1 MATNAVSIPQSI
13 RDFLATG
20 PLAHVTTINPDG
32 RPHVSLAWAGLD
44 GDELVF
50 ATFADQHKMD
60 NIRRDPRVVV
70 SFHAKEYAGQGLW
83 PYVVIDGRA
92 RIVGGRALDT
102 MDYLAQFY
110 IGPSARYPMRDVPDG
125 LNVRVTIDRIY
136 GQGPWHQT
144 KP

>member
-1 MATNAVSIPQSI
+1 MATNITSIPQSV

-20 PLAHVTTINPDG
+20 PLAHVATINPDG

-60 NIRRDPRVVV
+60 NLRREPRVVV
-70 SFHAKEYAGQGLW
+70 SFQAREYDGQGLW

-92 RIVGGRALDT
+92 RVFEGGAPAV
-102 MDYLAQFY
+102 MDYLAGFY
-110 IGPSARYPMRDVPDG
+110 IGPGAKYPMRDMPEG
-125 LNVRVTIDRIY
+125 LTVRVTIDRIY
-136 GQGPWHQT
+136 GQGPWRE
-144 KP
+144 KA